1 MPRWALHGDLLA
13 FAGLRLRLQRIG
25 LDHWRA
31 GATLRSWG
39 AAPLHA
45 AGDQLLAPCGTGEAL
60 WIGAWLDDEASAN
73 ASADAHADAPA
84 DARIDATEPATGRSA
99 TLVVPPGYQI
109 SGLADAAGQ
118 LYPLTLAAHGEA
130 VDLRLH
136 LRAGQAQAQAH
147 CLRRLCAP
155 QAWAA
160 AAGRP
165 APEPL
170 AGPPPP
176 PPRLG

>member
-45 AGDQLLAPCGTGEAL
+45 AGERLLAPCGPAETL
-60 WIGAWLDDEASAN
+60 WIGAWLDDEAGA
-73 ASADAHADAPA
+73 AE
-84 DARIDATEPATGRSA
+84 ARIDVTEPATGHTA
-99 TLVVPPGYQI
+99 TLVLPPGYQI
-109 SGLADAAGQ
+109 GGLADAPGQ
-118 LYPLTLAAHGEA
+118 LHPLTLAAHGAA

-136 LRAGQAQAQAH
+136 LRAGQARAE
-147 CLRRLCAP
+147 CLLRLCAP

-160 AAGRP
+160 ATGRP
-165 APEPL
+165 APAPL
-170 AGPPPP
+170 TGPPPP